1 MVVLG
6 QNEKAI
12 ETIVGAAKSFDF
24 LGEDYET
31 IVVDNA
37 KVGEEPFVFEDD
49 RYKVKIV
56 RSGGNVGFS
65 RGANIGAKEAR
76 GDFFLFLNPD
86 TSFPNERSLPML
98 FEAAAKLSDE
108 GAFAPKLRFEDGSEA
123 PWGGYFH
130 YRLHRL
136 VGRFN
141 PAWGLPALPEKGLL
155 EVDWV
160 AATAMLMSRSSFVAV
175 DGFAEEYYMFFED
188 VDICH
193 RFQERNMKSFLVV
206 DAEIVHQGGGTYR
219 LSPQERKAADY
230 RMSRVTFFKKYAPIR
245 GWLAGLLDLLP
256 WGRYNRPQ

>member
-6 QNEKAI
+6 QNEKAKESI
-12 ETIVGAAKSFDF
+12 IAASKAFAF
-24 LGEDYET
+24 LGGDYET
-31 IVVDNA
+31 IVVDNGRGGDEA
-37 KVGEEPFVFEDD
+37 FAFDVNN
-49 RYKVKIV
+49 YKVKIV
-56 RSGGNVGFS
+56 RSGGNVGFA
-65 RGANIGAKEAR
+65 RGANIGAKEAK

-86 TSFPNERSLPML
+86 TSFPDEGSLQRL
-98 FEAAAKLSDE
+98 FAAAAKLPDE
-108 GAFAPKLRFEDGSEA
+108 GAFAPRLRFEDGKAA

-130 YRLHRL
+130 YRVNRL
-136 VGRFN
+136 LGHLN
-141 PAWGLPALPEKGLL
+141 PAWALPALPEKGLL

-160 AATAMLMSRSSFVAV
+160 AATAMLVSRSSFVAV